1 MKNIFVGILASVL
14 LSSAVYAGDAK
25 KHGKKRVAKK
35 QVCTTDCTGTPCNP
49 ANCINM
55 PGCICK

>member
-14 LSSAVYAGDAK
+14 LSNAVVAGDVK
-25 KHGKKRVAKK
+25 KHGKKRVAKR
-35 QVCTTDCTGTPCNP
+35 QACNNVCAATPCNP